1 MALEES
7 ELSPRELATKFTDEK
22 QYFVCEATV
31 YRLLKAQDLIA
42 SPAYIVI
49 KARDEFHT
57 KTTRPNEMWQTDFTY
72 FKLIGWGWVY
82 LSTVL
87 DDYSRYIISWKLC
100 TTMTAGDVTDTLDLA
115 LGRLRLRQR
124 HRAAQA
130 APAVGQWPEL
140 CRGRT
145 GRLYRGPVHEPCARR
160 ALSPPDPG
168 QDRALAPDLEEP
180 HPAGELLP
188 ARRSRSPD
196 RSLHRALQPPALSRK
211 PGQCDARRRLLGRD
225 RQIHAQRAAIKKQTI
240 EHRRLQ
246 HRKLAA

>member
-1 MALEES
+1 MRYPATEKLEIIRLVEQSHLSTRQTLDKLGIPAAPLPAGMPATSMAGPRRWKTALRRRAGWNRLPDDVRKQIIDMALENS

-87 DDYSRYIISWKLC
+87 DDYSATSSRGSC
-100 TTMTAGDVTDTLDLA
+100 
-115 LGRLRLRQR
+115 
-124 HRAAQA
+124 
-130 APAVGQWPEL
+130 AP
-140 CRGRT
+140 R
-145 GRLYRGPVHEPCARR
+145 
-160 ALSPPDPG
+160 
-168 QDRALAPDLEEP
+168 
-180 HPAGELLP
+180 
-188 ARRSRSPD
+188 
-196 RSLHRALQPPALSRK
+196 
-211 PGQCDARRRLLGRD
+211 
-225 RQIHAQRAAIKKQTI
+225 
-240 EHRRLQ
+240 
-246 HRKLAA
+246 